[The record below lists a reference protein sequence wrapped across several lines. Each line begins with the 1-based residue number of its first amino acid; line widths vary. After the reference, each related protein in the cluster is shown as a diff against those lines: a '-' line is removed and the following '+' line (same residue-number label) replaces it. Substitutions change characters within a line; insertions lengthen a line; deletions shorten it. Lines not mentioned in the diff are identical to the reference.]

1 MNMKRS
7 LVCRLID
14 NVLLLCEDKETP
26 TDWEWD
32 ECLGLLAELKGKC
45 DKSGEQGKVL
55 VATLGGGPNAS
66 QRKRLEI
73 VLGGKPIPV
82 AVISDS
88 LKLRFITAAVA
99 LFNAEQRAFSTA
111 ERLQAY
117 KHLGLNGPQT
127 RRLESAISQ
136 MEKLVG
142 PGAAQ
147 EPKRD

>member
-1 MNMKRS
+1 MKRS

-14 NVLLLCEDKETP
+14 DVLLLCEDKETP
-26 TDWEWD
+26 ADWEWD
-32 ECLGLLAELKGKC
+32 ECLELLTQLKKKC
-45 DKSGEQGKVL
+45 DQSGERGKVL
-55 VATLGGGPNAS
+55 VATLGGGPNS
-66 QRKRLEI
+66 TQRKRLEI
-73 VLGGKPIPV
+73 VLDGHPMPV

-99 LFNAEQRAFSTA
+99 LFNADHRAFSTA

-142 PGAAQ
+142 PVPP